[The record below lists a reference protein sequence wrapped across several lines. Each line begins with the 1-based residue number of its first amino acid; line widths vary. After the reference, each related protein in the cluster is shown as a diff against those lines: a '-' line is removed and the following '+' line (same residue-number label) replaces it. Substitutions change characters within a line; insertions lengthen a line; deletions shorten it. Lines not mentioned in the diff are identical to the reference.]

1 MYNKQKVTL
10 ICFPAI
16 RVDPDRR
23 LERKDIP
30 IFAQAIGNGWEVF
43 VQSYGLR
50 EVEVQQISQDNT
62 TMVVKVHTALEK
74 IRQNM
79 RPSLNEFLDRL
90 ASAKYLTVDFEAIM
104 EKFEKGGG
112 KLRLQEGVKKRK
124 LFQIDII

>member
-10 ICFPAI
+10 ICFPAT

-23 LERKDIP
+23 LERKDIH
-30 IFAQAIGNGWEVF
+30 ICAGAIGNGWEVF
-43 VQSYGLR
+43 VQSYGLS
-50 EVEVQQISQDNT
+50 EVEVQRISQDNVA
-62 TMVVKVHTALEK
+62 MVVRVHAALEK

-79 RPSLNEFLDRL
+79 CPRLNEFLDRL
-90 ASAKYLTVDFEAIM
+90 ASAEYLTVNFKAIM
-104 EKFEKGGG
+104 EQIEKGGG